1 MCTNSKYGG
10 LGLVDISLKNRVL
23 LNKWIWRY
31 GEELGVLWRSVID
44 DKYGRERNDLMPY
57 TGNYKRFSRVWR
69 NITKPLFSH
78 NSISATVAAGFGF
91 SLGDG
96 SKICFWQDD
105 WTNRGLLCNIFP
117 RIFALSTMKD
127 GKVKEFGSFIQGIWT

>member
-1 MCTNSKYGG
+1 
-10 LGLVDISLKNRVL
+10 
-23 LNKWIWRY
+23 
-31 GEELGVLWRSVID
+31 
-44 DKYGRERNDLMPY
+44 MPY
-57 TGNYKRFSRVWR
+57 TGNYKRFSGVWR

-78 NSISATVAAGFGF
+78 NSVFAAVAAGFGF
-91 SLGDG
+91 SLGNG

-105 WTNRGLLCNIFP
+105 WTDIGLLCNIFP